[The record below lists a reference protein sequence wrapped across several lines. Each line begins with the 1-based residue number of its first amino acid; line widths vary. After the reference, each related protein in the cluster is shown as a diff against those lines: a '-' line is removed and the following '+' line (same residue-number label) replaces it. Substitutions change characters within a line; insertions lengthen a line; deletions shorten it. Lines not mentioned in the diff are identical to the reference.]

1 MTQIKYRIND
11 LRREN
16 GYSQEELAELIGS
29 K

>member
-16 GYSQEELAELIGS
+16 GYSQEDLAELIGS